1 MKKLVIGDI
10 CSRAW
15 DLAVKHWLVFVIISL
30 VSALIGVGIQHFS
43 NPNLPVDFGQN
54 PDPKVLVELYK
65 SLFFDPFFI
74 LSCFISWYFSLVVY
88 RMAVNVLRTGKP
100 YASLSEVFNV
110 GLKRYFVFACVS
122 LIYLI
127 LVFTGSIL
135 CILPGIFL
143 CVRLTFVPLAVAAD
157 NVGFG
162 EAFSR
167 SWNMTK
173 GNFWNLFLLGL
184 TAIGIALLG
193 FCACC
198 VGVFFAAVIVNFMLA
213 LAYFELK
220 DDDQPENME
229 EAVEVVEP

>member
-1 MKKLVIGDI
+1 MKKLVTGEI
-10 CSRAW
+10 CSHAW
-15 DLAVKHWLVFVIISL
+15 DLAVKHWLVFILISL
-30 VSALIGVGIQHFS
+30 VSGLIGITIQHFATS
-43 NPNLPVDFGQN
+43 SLPTDFVQN
-54 PDPKVLVELYK
+54 PDSMALAEFYK
-65 SLFFDPFFI
+65 SLFLNPPTIISF
-74 LSCFISWYFSLVVY
+74 FISWYFTLVVY

-100 YASLSEVFNV
+100 YNSLGEAFNV
-110 GLKRYFVFACVS
+110 GINRYIVFICVQIVCTV
-122 LIYLI
+122 LIFLGT
-127 LVFTGSIL
+127 VC

-143 CVRLTFVPLAVAAD
+143 TIRLLFAPFAVAAD

-184 TAIGIALLG
+184 EVIGIMLLG
-193 FCACC
+193 FCACG
-198 VGVFFAAVIVNFMLA
+198 VGVLFAAVIVNFMLA

-220 DDDQPENME
+220 GDDQPENME